1 MQMGQ
6 GEKEAEEKGYPCC
19 GGRLL
24 VHKNIYTGTVSSWR
38 YLLPLWK
45 KPVTHVTPRISQGH
59 NLFKSPAPSH

>member
-24 VHKNIYTGTVSSWR
+24 VHKNIYTGTVF
-38 YLLPLWK
+38 LALPAA
-45 KPVTHVTPRISQGH
+45 IMEE
-59 NLFKSPAPSH
+59 ASHTCDTKD